1 MWKRMLIGMVREIVQ
16 QKILDYVLSLA
27 PVEKKADAITLLKDM
42 KNFFSNSRSSTTRAI
57 GRLIPFEDD

>member
-1 MWKRMLIGMVREIVQ
+1 MLLGLVREIVQ

-42 KNFFSNSRSSTTRAI
+42 KSYMNNSRSSTTRAI
-57 GRLIPFEDD
+57 GRLIPFEVD